1 MPTELS
7 AGVRQIALL
16 DISLCLTISIV
27 VILVPLSRQRSSR
40 IVNKVEDIL
49 TGNREKDEGP
59 SLPLCKDI
67 ILIIKPVI

>member
-27 VILVPLSRQRSSR
+27 VILLPLSRQRSSR

-67 ILIIKPVI
+67 FLIIKPVI